1 MLLPILIGCQSC
13 IGFEHL
19 AEMTLGGESQ
29 IGCYG
34 GGLDGRVDIALDY
47 FDASINRTSA
57 WVTGYRNVQK
67 ALLFALLQPNDRLKA
82 LQDQGDLTQLM
93 AAQEELKTAPF
104 GEVWDEYCHRCNK
117 PVDGTWFSEIQSY
130 EKRILEERR

>member
-1 MLLPILIGCQSC
+1 M
-13 IGFEHL
+13 
-19 AEMTLGGESQ
+19 AK
-29 IGCYG
+29 
-34 GGLDGRVDIALDY
+34 IAIFQAIFSLS
-47 FDASINRTSA
+47 ASPDTH
-57 WVTGYRNVQK
+57 WVS
-67 ALLFALLQPNDRLKA
+67 A